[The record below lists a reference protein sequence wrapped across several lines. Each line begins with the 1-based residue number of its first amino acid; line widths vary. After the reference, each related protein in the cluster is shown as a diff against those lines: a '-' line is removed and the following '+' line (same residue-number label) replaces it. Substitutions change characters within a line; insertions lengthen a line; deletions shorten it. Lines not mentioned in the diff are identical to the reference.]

1 MDRRITFD
9 GRGSGGLRNIGTERG
24 YARAMKPWHLAAAAA
39 AMLPLIFLFSFVN
52 RPFAQ
57 LVVVLLWPLCLLTF
71 LAAGIFALVRSI
83 SKPRVEPQG
92 WRPSTSVPIAPPDV
106 AARLTQL
113 AHLHTTG
120 TLTDDEYAAAKQKAI
135 AGD

>member
-1 MDRRITFD
+1 
-9 GRGSGGLRNIGTERG
+9 
-24 YARAMKPWHLAAAAA
+24 MKPWHLAAAAA

-57 LVVVLLWPLCLLTF
+57 LVVVLILPLCLLTF
-71 LAAGIFALVRSI
+71 LAAGIFALVRLI
-83 SKPRVEPQG
+83 SKPSVEPQG
-92 WRPSTSVPIAPPDV
+92 WRPTASVPTSPPDV

-113 AHLHTTG
+113 AHLHATG
-120 TLTDDEYAAAKQKAI
+120 TLTDDEYANAKQKAI